1 MTIEVVVKKKG
12 QITIPVKMRRKLGIE
27 ENSKLELAEQD
38 DAIVIRKCP
47 SIFDLAGSGAGKG
60 NVEELKRMLDQMRN
74 EDA

>member
-1 MTIEVVVKKKG
+1 MTVEVVVKKKG

-38 DAIVIRKCP
+38 DVIVIRKCP
-47 SIFDLAGSGAGKG
+47 SIFDLAGSGVGKG
-60 NVEELKRMLDQMRN
+60 NVEELKRSLDQMRD

>member
-1 MTIEVVVKKKG
+1 MTEVVVKKKG

-38 DAIVIRKCP
+38 NAIVIRKCP
-47 SIFDLAGSGAGKG
+47 SFFDLASSGAGKG
-60 NVEELKRMLDQMRN
+60 NVEEIKRMLDQMRD